1 MIKYD
6 SPDVFQWG
14 YELDR
19 VVEEKIV
26 GIKLFLDPDQD
37 RPFYDPSSN
46 TSTKA
51 EMKKLSKAPI
61 DIVSDYFKAI
71 YEHALS
77 KIASKVAKSYLD
89 MLDKQFVLSVPA
101 VWSDKAKDHTLKVR
115 AHCRY
120 PDPRSYILKA

>member
-1 MIKYD
+1 MFK
-6 SPDVFQWG
+6 WG

-26 GIKLFLDPDQD
+26 GIKLLLDPDQD
-37 RPFYDPSSN
+37 RPFYDPSSS
-46 TSTKA
+46 TSTKV
-51 EMKKLSKAPI
+51 EIKKLSKAPI

-71 YEHALS
+71 YQHALS
-77 KIASKVAKSYLD
+77 KIASKVGKGYLD

-115 AHCRY
+115 AHSCY
-120 PDPRSYILKA
+120 LDPDSCVVRLA